1 MNDHGRAR
9 RGDSGV
15 LRGSAEALSKAVD
28 LLALRPHF
36 RAELALKLARRA
48 FEGEV
53 VIATLDRLEE
63 LGYLDDLAA
72 ARGFA
77 EGKALRA
84 GWGPRRLRAELAR
97 RGVADDTV
105 ATVVAGAFADGEG
118 AAVRSAAERWTA
130 RGGSGRDRLAR
141 YLDRRG
147 FSKAAIVEI
156 LSEFAGESGSQHE
169 EF

>member
-1 MNDHGRAR
+1 MNDDGRAR
-9 RGDSGV
+9 HGDSGATP
-15 LRGSAEALSKAVD
+15 GGAQALAKAFD

-36 RAELALKLARRA
+36 RAELALKLDRRD

-53 VIATLDRLEE
+53 VTATLDRLEE

-77 EGKALRA
+77 GRKVSRG
-84 GWGPRRLRAELAR
+84 GWGPRRLRAELVR
-97 RGVADDTV
+97 RGVGDGTV
-105 ATVVAGAFADGEG
+105 ATVVAEAFAGGEG
-118 AAVRSAAERWTA
+118 EAVRSAAERWA
-130 RGGSGRDRLAR
+130 ERGGKGRDRLAR

-147 FSKAAIVEI
+147 FSKTAIVEI